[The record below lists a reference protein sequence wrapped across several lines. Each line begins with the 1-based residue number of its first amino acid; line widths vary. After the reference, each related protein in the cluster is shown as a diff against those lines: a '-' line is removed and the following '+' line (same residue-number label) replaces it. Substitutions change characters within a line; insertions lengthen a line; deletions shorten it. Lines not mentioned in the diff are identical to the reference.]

1 MKIISDQMHGAL
13 DYLTVIIFALAPNLI
28 GLTGIAAVVSY
39 ALAII
44 HLSMT
49 VATKMPLGVFKI
61 IPIKL
66 HAIVELIVGPV
77 LVVGGLAAPTLST
90 ESSNFFCR
98 DGCRDLRGLV
108 AIELWPTRRTSGRQ
122 AGVRRSL
129 RDPMSRPLLEAYPAA
144 RRSKSNRPIRWPPSW
159 RRSLLTTRSLMC
171 SRSSPR
177 RQMRDRRFS
186 QNLPIFGIK
195 SLFQISCRPCEN
207 SAARIPSIG
216 SRAKNRGWLTLAL
229 PW

>member
-49 VATKMPLGVFKI
+49 VATMMPLGVFKI

-66 HAIVELIVGPV
+66 HAIVELDRWAGSRR
-77 LVVGGLAAPTLST
+77 GGTGGAYAFDR
-90 ESSNFFCR
+90 ESNFFCL
-98 DGCRDLRGLV
+98 DGCRDFCGLG

-122 AGVRRSL
+122 ASVRRSW
-129 RDPMSRPLLEAYPAA
+129 RDAMSRPLLEAYRAS

-177 RQMRDRRFS
+177 RQMRDR
-186 QNLPIFGIK
+186 
-195 SLFQISCRPCEN
+195 
-207 SAARIPSIG
+207 
-216 SRAKNRGWLTLAL
+216 
-229 PW
+229 